1 MQLIDTTA
9 SFSFMTF
16 CGDEKPWGLNFS
28 QTDKCS
34 TTELHSHD
42 F

>member
-16 CGDEKPWGLNFS
+16 CGDEKPWGLNLELF
-28 QTDKCS
+28 TDRQM
-34 TTELHSHD
+34 LYH
-42 F
+42 